1 MHIKISYYPL
11 RIWRNDDGNSKAD
24 HCHGQLRCTSLIATL
39 RPTNGSF
46 ASLFAYIATTCV
58 GQWMAI
64 VQGTKVLNPIQYAP
78 PLTSLFLAQ
87 SQ

>member
-1 MHIKISYYPL
+1 MMMVTQRLTNVMVSC
-11 RIWRNDDGNSKAD
+11 NA
-24 HCHGQLRCTSLIATL
+24 SLIAAL

-46 ASLFAYIATTCV
+46 ASSFAYVVTTYV

-78 PLTSLFLAQ
+78 PS
-87 SQ
+87 